1 MPARAVPDASGYP
14 TAAQDAKAAGGH
26 PRPARTVPCGVCER
40 PITAPPGV
48 EVALCRD
55 CAQHPVLVAAF
66 REGRAR
72 LFDREVEAH
81 HATVTVA

>member
-1 MPARAVPDASGYP
+1 
-14 TAAQDAKAAGGH
+14 
-26 PRPARTVPCGVCER
+26 
-40 PITAPPGV
+40 
-48 EVALCRD
+48 
-55 CAQHPVLVAAF
+55 VLVAAF